1 MLIFLRGDVP
11 HIDDGFGEVRPL
23 REEEAQ
29 VLALSVEALSAPDP
43 DAEAVF
49 SAEVQPHLATWRRA
63 LALSAVGSQ
72 EVPLPELDAVA
83 TVLAHGDLDR
93 AAYLGGLMAAARAWR
108 GTLEGNVQDLA
119 KARRWITAHPNGP
132 GSRGIPLLIESTADG
147 GAKIIGGAGGKLNGQ
162 KLGSLKPGAGG
173 EAKNTREHKAE
184 AEAAAKKP
192 NPPLSRHKITD
203 PWMGHA
209 LPAGLEKHKAKA
221 ARFVDEY
228 HAMRQ
233 ATDEARARGD
243 THVDA
248 RRFQAA
254 ARDLAGG
261 DWENNDFEPTAAQ
274 RGLKQWADAFLQTA
288 EKHRTVT
295 SAEQAAHDEAEKD
308 ATAFTQHLKD
318 EAWRR
323 RYSLEA
329 MSEREDRRLAREK
342 QTQERLARERE
353 ERAAREPEERKRAE
367 ERLAREK
374 ADQEAAAQ
382 AKAAEEKAKEE
393 RLKTAEASRVES
405 TANRALTEWR
415 ASAGKAGPG
424 RARAMLEAKEA
435 GKPWPH
441 AVHPNDAKLLG
452 PDGAPNLAGQRLLA
466 QLRADGV
473 DPVEPA
479 PAPPPTKPA
488 PRRSGGQGGPPP
500 GAQMPLFKARMV
512 MTMPQRLAK
521 STLAPV
527 ATPAQHVTV
536 GDTLAFWRTNDSG
549 MGVLEIPLKSGK
561 SLLVLA
567 SDLALALREGAAELA
582 LVLKG
587 LAPARALIS
596 MPGRFK
602 TARKPA

>member
-49 SAEVQPHLATWRRA
+49 SAEVQPHLVTWRRA

-184 AEAAAKKP
+184 ALEPRDPRAPTPAKGYPLRGRQIPSGAASP
-192 NPPLSRHKITD
+192 EL
-203 PWMGHA
+203 
-209 LPAGLEKHKAKA
+209 
-221 ARFVDEY
+221 
-228 HAMRQ
+228 
-233 ATDEARARGD
+233 
-243 THVDA
+243 
-248 RRFQAA
+248 
-254 ARDLAGG
+254 
-261 DWENNDFEPTAAQ
+261 
-274 RGLKQWADAFLQTA
+274 A
-288 EKHRTVT
+288 EKTVLQLHQSWERIKQIDKT
-295 SAEQAAHDEAEKD
+295 FEGMAQTD
-308 ATAFTQHLKD
+308 ANHKR
-318 EAWRR
+318 W
-323 RYSLEA
+323 
-329 MSEREDRRLAREK
+329 
-342 QTQERLARERE
+342 QESRG
-353 ERAAREPEERKRAE
+353 RAE
-367 ERLAREK
+367 
-374 ADQEAAAQ
+374 
-382 AKAAEEKAKEE
+382 KAAERAQNAVIDAYPKHEHGKVGAFLEDAYHE
-393 RLKTAEASRVES
+393 NLKHDPP
-405 TANRALTEWR
+405 
-415 ASAGKAGPG
+415 SAD
-424 RARAMLEAKEA
+424 
-435 GKPWPH
+435 
-441 AVHPNDAKLLG
+441 DAKVVE
-452 PDGAPNLAGQRLLA
+452 ARLEHLSS
-466 QLRADGV
+466 RAT
-473 DPVEPA
+473 PKQSA
-479 PAPPPTKPA
+479 
-488 PRRSGGQGGPPP
+488 SGGS
-500 GAQMPLFKARMV
+500 GAIASGRQMPLFKARMV

-527 ATPAQHVTV
+527 ATPAQRVTV